1 MAAQASSLSVP
12 RAHLLQRHGP
22 DGGNGERVG
31 VDEGLLGVGHRHSCL
46 RGREIG
52 RGGAGRRKKEGLRQG
67 NSQLR
72 VLAVRQGKAASE
84 GREPQAFAETR
95 ARTRR
100 SHAPPAT
107 VHAQYFVQWRKPST
121 ANPCRGRKKRTEKRW
136 RSPVPPAHCLTV
148 PRGPDC
154 SALFSSAATFILP
167 STRGVCKGALRHR
180 GRGGRTSAERRYT
193 REDRQGGLWSSA
205 RFACGA
211 VASSSPQ
218 ECLHGFFFVSSDLHA
233 PLRSVAASPTAAWVP
248 VRPTAADRTLAARRE
263 AGARPA
269 TGATRATEA
278 VADMQ
283 AILIRGWGQRGCVEA
298 LGAKGKMVVSFR
310 QMGIICFGSWEFYLK
325 NEGSFHDCLVLSW
338 SDVVG

>member
-1 MAAQASSLSVP
+1 VAQAVVRKRGFAKAIHNSEYWLCNKEKQRQRGVKRKLSLKRERARGEVTRLPRRTAPNTSS
-12 RAHLLQRHGP
+12 
-22 DGGNGERVG
+22 NG
-31 VDEGLLGVGHRHSCL
+31 
-46 RGREIG
+46 
-52 RGGAGRRKKEGLRQG
+52 
-67 NSQLR
+67 
-72 VLAVRQGKAASE
+72 AS
-84 GREPQAFAETR
+84 RPQQTR
-95 ARTRR
+95 A
-100 SHAPPAT
+100 A
-107 VHAQYFVQWRKPST
+107 
-121 ANPCRGRKKRTEKRW
+121 GRKKRTEKRW

-154 SALFSSAATFILP
+154 SALFSSAATFIPP

-180 GRGGRTSAERRYT
+180 GRGGRTSAERRYA

-283 AILIRGWGQRGCVEA
+283 AILIRGWGQRGCVKA
-298 LGAKGKMVVSFR
+298 LGAKGNVVVSFR
-310 QMGIICFGSWEFYLK
+310 QMGIICFGIWEFYLK
-325 NEGSFHDCLVLSW
+325 NEGSFQDCLVLSW